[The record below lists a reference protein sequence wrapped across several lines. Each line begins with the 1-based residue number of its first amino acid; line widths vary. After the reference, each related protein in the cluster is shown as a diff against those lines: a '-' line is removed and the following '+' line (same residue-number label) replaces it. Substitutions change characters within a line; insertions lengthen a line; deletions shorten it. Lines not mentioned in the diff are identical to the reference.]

1 MLKNLQHEAPRSE
14 SLMRVYDKF
23 IVFNAA
29 AARLLGLTEG
39 SYVTI
44 MQDDRDNDLYVA
56 NAPGMRQSHAV
67 RKRNN
72 TFKLNSASFCRDV
85 ASALEGPGTYR
96 ICPETTKDEYGR
108 KFFNIFKKKYGNQ

>member
-1 MLKNLQHEAPRSE
+1 MLKNLQNEAPRSE
-14 SLMRVYDKF
+14 TLMRVYDKF

-29 AARLLGLTEG
+29 ASRLLGLTEG

-56 NAPGMRQSHAV
+56 NAAGMRQSHAV
-67 RKRNN
+67 RGRSN
-72 TFKLNSASFCRDV
+72 TYILRSASFCRKV
-85 ASALEGPGTYR
+85 AAALEGAGTYR
-96 ICPETTKDEYGR
+96 ICPEAVKEEYGR